1 MHRIVVAVTERPEGA
16 AALTWATERAR
27 TLGGELDVVFVVGDT
42 PASPVHVTAAARAAA
57 VAATRDAGVTARL
70 HDPAPDVA
78 EQLLALAREGADVVV
93 LGVRRR
99 SATMKFLLGSI
110 AQRVIGEAPCPVVT
124 VKAS

>member
-1 MHRIVVAVTERPEGA
+1 MNRIVVAVTERPEGA
-16 AALTWATERAR
+16 AALTWAAERAR
-27 TLGGELDVVFVVGDT
+27 AGGGELDVVFVVGDT
-42 PASPVHVTAAARAAA
+42 PASPVHVTAATRAAA
-57 VAATRDAGVTARL
+57 VRTAEAAGVPARL

-78 EQLLALAREGADVVV
+78 EQLLALAHDGADVVV

-124 VKAS
+124 VKAP